1 MAVDH
6 RAAMAR
12 NMFDHRQKAACDQ
25 TIGKSAPD
33 DRRRLRI
40 TRIGTIANRIG
51 HAFNGQIK
59 NRSAVDCDPDLKKI
73 MSDKARG

>member
-51 HAFNGQIK
+51 QEQLLA
-59 NRSAVDCDPDLKKI
+59 AVEQRRRPPSMLDVV
-73 MSDKARG
+73 RGDRKSVV